1 MAFVNAPIK
10 NTTQDLE
17 DLRDTL
23 ISGTTAIA
31 VSLKTILN
39 GAATIKEAIS
49 KIELRAVYMSEALK
63 IYNKILENN
72 DAETKTI

>member
-1 MAFVNAPIK
+1 MASVNKPIK

-17 DLRDTL
+17 DLRDSL

-39 GAATIKEAIS
+39 GTTAVKEAIR
-49 KIELRAVYMSEALK
+49 KIELRAAYMSEALK
-63 IYNKILENN
+63 IFNKILENN
-72 DAETKTI
+72 NDSLD